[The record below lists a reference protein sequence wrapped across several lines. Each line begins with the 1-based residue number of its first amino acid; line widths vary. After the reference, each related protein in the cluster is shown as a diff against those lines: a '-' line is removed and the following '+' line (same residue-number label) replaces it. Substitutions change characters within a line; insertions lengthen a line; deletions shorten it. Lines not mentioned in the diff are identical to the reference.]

1 MEGIYAEASLGG
13 GSLGVDD
20 GDVKLA
26 VRSEDV
32 KLAVRSEDGMV
43 DSDTVIR
50 MSIEAERF

>member
-26 VRSEDV
+26 VRSED
-32 KLAVRSEDGMV
+32 GMV